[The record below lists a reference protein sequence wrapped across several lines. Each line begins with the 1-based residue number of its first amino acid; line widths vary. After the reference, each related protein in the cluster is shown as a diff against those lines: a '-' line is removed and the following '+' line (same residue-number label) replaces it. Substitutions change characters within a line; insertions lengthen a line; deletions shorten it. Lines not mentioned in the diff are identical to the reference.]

1 VRGLGGLRGVGLLVG
16 GVALGVGIAVG
27 LPALAGGDDAPTSAS
42 AGEVDLDTLMDPER
56 RAEVEGER
64 TRADTARAAVEGFLE
79 AEQRDDPEGSFA
91 LLADPV
97 RAEYGSVAAWQA
109 DPDAVPDV
117 LGFEVEEAPADA
129 GGPRTVTTLTRYRS
143 SLDSVAGL
151 VPARARTSW
160 AVVRDE
166 DGWAVDLD
174 ATSEAALL
182 PPDAEAVE
190 AARAWARSTQAC
202 QPEQRPVQGP
212 TSLIASLCRAPGG
225 LATADA
231 ALPLTALE
239 VGELQNG
246 LGGDVG
252 DWARSVEVSSPVAL
266 RAVLAPLD
274 DAWVVVAVL
283 APPGAGS

>member
-1 VRGLGGLRGVGLLVG
+1 LRNAALLVG

-27 LPALAGGDDAPTSAS
+27 VPALAGGDEPAAVSS
-42 AGEVDLDTLMDPER
+42 EEVDLDTLMDPER
-56 RAEVEGER
+56 RAEVDAVR
-64 TRADTARAAVEGFLE
+64 QRAETGRAAVEQFLE
-79 AEQRDDPEGSFA
+79 AEQADDAEVSFA

-97 RAEYGSVAAWQA
+97 RADYGSLAAWEA
-109 DPDAVPDV
+109 DPDAVPQV
-117 LGFEVEEAPADA
+117 VGFEVEEAPADA

-174 ATSEAALL
+174 ATTEVPLL
-182 PPDAEAVE
+182 PADAAAVD
-190 AARAWARSTQAC
+190 AARAWALRAQAC
-202 QPEQRPVQGP
+202 EAEPRPLVGP
-212 TSLIASLCRAPGG
+212 SSVAASLCRAQGAV
-225 LATADA
+225 ATADA
-231 ALPLTALE
+231 ATPLTPLE

-252 DWARSVEVSSPVAL
+252 DWARAVEVTSPVAL

-274 DAWVVVAVL
+274 DAWTVVAVL
-283 APPGAGS
+283 EPPGAGS